1 MYTDNNNTFPENK
14 EIMNSLKTDDTVKRY
29 MKKLMP
35 FVAHLKVKVYFLI
48 RISLSPINRLFIKS
62 NLAGCM
68 SMYLKE
74 NFQLLVLYFT
84 L

>member
-35 FVAHLKVKVYFLI
+35 FVAHLKVTGYFRV
-48 RISLSPINRLFIKS
+48 RISFSPINRLFIKK
-62 NLAGCM
+62 
-68 SMYLKE
+68 YL
-74 NFQLLVLYFT
+74 
-84 L
+84 